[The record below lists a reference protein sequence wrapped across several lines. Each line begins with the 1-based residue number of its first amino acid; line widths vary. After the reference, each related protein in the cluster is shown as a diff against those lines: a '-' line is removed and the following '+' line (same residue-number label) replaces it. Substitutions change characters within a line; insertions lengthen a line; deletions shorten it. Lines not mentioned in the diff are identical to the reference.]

1 MVVGGSDRGISEEGG
16 EGELSGVADKRAVGW
31 KENSTVPMV
40 KRKKTRTKKNSAR

>member
-16 EGELSGVADKRAVGW
+16 EGELSGVADKRAGW